1 MTPVLVVD
9 DDKDTRDVLR
19 LAFENE
25 GHVVLE
31 AAGGQQALDV
41 LRASASSLVV
51 LLDLDLPQLDG
62 VQVLRMAAEDPS
74 LAGRHAFILLT
85 AVADERFQEAKTVC
99 AHFMAPIIAKPFE
112 LDAILGAVD
121 AAAHPLPF
129 RS

>member
-1 MTPVLVVD
+1 MTSVLVVD

-25 GHVVLE
+25 GHLVLE
-31 AAGGQQALDV
+31 AADGQQALEV

-62 VQVLRMAAEDPS
+62 IQVLRMVAEDPS
-74 LAGRHAFILLT
+74 LAGRHALILLT
-85 AVADERFQEAKTVC
+85 AVADQRFQEAETVC
-99 AHFMAPIIAKPFE
+99 AHFMVPIIAKPFE

-121 AAAHPLPF
+121 AAAHRLPF